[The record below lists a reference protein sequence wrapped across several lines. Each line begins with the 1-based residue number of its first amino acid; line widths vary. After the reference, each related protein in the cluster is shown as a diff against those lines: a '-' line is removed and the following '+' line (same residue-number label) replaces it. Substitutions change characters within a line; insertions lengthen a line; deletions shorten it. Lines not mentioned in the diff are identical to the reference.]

1 MQIPQTNLYEH
12 DFYAWS
18 LDMAA
23 KIRNKQFDVLDIEN
37 IAEEIESLAGRDR
50 RELYS
55 RMVVLLAHLLK
66 WEFQPSLRCG
76 SWRGS
81 INTQRREINLILAD
95 SPSLKARVIE
105 LAQNDKI
112 FQEALETVVNET
124 GLPPN
129 ILPVSNSYNL
139 ADILNV
145 NFYPNE

>member
-1 MQIPQTNLYEH
+1 MQTPQTNLYEH

-23 KIRNKQFDVLDIEN
+23 KIRNKQFDVLDIKN
-37 IAEEIESLAGRDR
+37 VAEEIEALAGRDR

-95 SPSLKARVIE
+95 SPSLKARVVE
-105 LAQNDKI
+105 LAQNEKV

-124 GLPPN
+124 GLPSK
-129 ILPVSNSYNL
+129 ILPVSNPYDLTNMLSTS
-139 ADILNV
+139 
-145 NFYPNE
+145 FYPNE